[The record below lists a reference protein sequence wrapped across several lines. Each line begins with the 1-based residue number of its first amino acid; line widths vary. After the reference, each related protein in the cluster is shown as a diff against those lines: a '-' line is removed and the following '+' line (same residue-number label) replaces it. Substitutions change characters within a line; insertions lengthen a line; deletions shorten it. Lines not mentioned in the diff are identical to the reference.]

1 MTTTSKRI
9 FSYVQHEMLY
19 SIKLNCDKGALIMKL
34 EEIDLP
40 IQNKVMQSY
49 NHDDDFINTYFDYKN
64 TQSSFPKRLEELT
77 TRSFNRNGI
86 AQTIRSFMEPFGI
99 SERASIHI
107 DELESTA
114 VTVIGGQQAGVLT
127 GPLFSVHKAITVIL
141 LAKKQRELLEVPV
154 VPIFWIAGEDH
165 DLNEINHVYT
175 QNGNEMIKNQIQDK
189 FALKLMASD
198 AQYDKADMKQ
208 FVRSVFSKFGE
219 TEYTKPLLE
228 NVLTAVETETT
239 FTQFFVRLMNG
250 LFADEGLLFI
260 DAAYKPLRQLESVYF
275 QSLIEHAEGIATAV
289 YKQEDLFDKEGY
301 GKPLDAKLDAAHLFY
316 VHTTGRVLL
325 SRKGDYFSN
334 DSAGLRFTK
343 KEMFEILEQEPW
355 RLSNNV
361 ATRPIM
367 QDLVFP
373 VLSFVGGP
381 GEIAYWALL
390 KDAFHRLNIKMP
402 IIVPRMSMT
411 LISRSVSKV
420 LCEKSFSFK
429 DVLSGEVSRAREKFI
444 EENEDEAFELAIEEA
459 QKVLIDQYKLLASK
473 VEESESMM
481 HETIQK
487 NLVFHKSQFD
497 YLKMKSKEALF
508 LKHEVT
514 LRKFNLLVNGLYPNG
529 VLQERIYIPYKFLN
543 EYGPTLIDDLLKLP
557 LQFNQTHKVIH
568 L

>member
-1 MTTTSKRI
+1 
-9 FSYVQHEMLY
+9 MLY

-49 NHDDDFINTYFDYKN
+49 NDDEDFINTYFDYKN

-77 TRSFNRNGI
+77 NRSFNRNGV

-99 SERASIHI
+99 SERANIHI
-107 DELESTA
+107 DELESNA
-114 VTVIGGQQAGVLT
+114 VTVIGGQQAGILT

-141 LAKKQRELLEVPV
+141 LAKKQRELLKVPV

-175 QNGNEMIKNQIQDK
+175 QNGNEMVKDQIKDK

-198 AQYDKADMKQ
+198 AHYDKEDMKQ
-208 FVRSVFSKFGE
+208 FVCSVFSKFGE
-219 TEYTKPLLE
+219 TAYTKPLLE
-228 NVLTAVETETT
+228 DVLTAVETETT
-239 FTQFFVRLMNG
+239 FTNFFVRLMNG
-250 LFADEGLLFI
+250 LFANEGLLFI
-260 DAAYKPLRQLESVYF
+260 DSAYKPLRRLESVYF
-275 QSLIEHAEGIATAV
+275 QSLIENAEGIAASV
-289 YKQEDLFDKEGY
+289 FKQEDLFDKEGY

-325 SRKGDYFSN
+325 SRKGDYFIN

-343 KEMFEILEQEPW
+343 KEMFEIVKQEPW
-355 RLSNNV
+355 RFSNNV
-361 ATRPIM
+361 ATRPMM

-420 LCEKSFSFK
+420 LCEKSFDFT
-429 DVLSGEVSRAREKFI
+429 DVLSGKVSMAREEFI
-444 EENEDEAFELAIEEA
+444 EENEDEEFELAIEEA
-459 QKVLIDQYKLLASK
+459 QRVLIDQYKLIASK

-487 NLVFHKSQFD
+487 NLVFHQSQFD

-508 LKHEVT
+508 LKHEVA
-514 LRKFNLLVNGLYPNG
+514 LRKFDLLENGLYPND
-529 VLQERIYIPYKFLN
+529 VLQERIYTPYKFLN
-543 EYGPTLIDDLLKLP
+543 EYGPTLIDELLKLP
-557 LQFNQTHKVIH
+557 LHFENTHKVIH